1 MSPKENIRTKD
12 THLVWTDDEA
22 QLLLE
27 TTRDFKAK
35 KAYAQVD
42 TESIKDKYENIRQT
56 LCGKVLK
63 LLRIHH

>member
-1 MSPKENIRTKD
+1 MSQKENIRTKD

-27 TTRDFKAK
+27 TIRDFKAK